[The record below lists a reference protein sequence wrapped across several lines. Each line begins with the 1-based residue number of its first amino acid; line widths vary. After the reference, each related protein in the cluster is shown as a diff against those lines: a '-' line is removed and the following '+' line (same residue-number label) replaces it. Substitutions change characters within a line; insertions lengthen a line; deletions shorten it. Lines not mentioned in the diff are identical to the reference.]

1 MLNQNPLRAALWMSC
16 AVLAFSFMAVAVREL
31 LRHMG
36 AFEILFLRTLVTM
49 LLVGAVVARA
59 GTATLRT
66 RLFRFHLAR
75 GVDAPGRSILL
86 DLRDRRAHARD
97 RIRNRVHHAG
107 LGRVAR
113 DGVPGRAHEPR
124 PRGDAGPGPAGI
136 AIILRPAVG
145 DQHSALG
152 GIHPAALVM
161 VLGSVFYAGN
171 MVMTKRISMTDS
183 PLAVLFWMSL
193 TQLPLTFATALPQ
206 WVTPKPVDLFWAA
219 VIGSG
224 SFVAHYSMTRAMK
237 LGDATLVVPIDFLRL
252 PLIAVV
258 GAVFYREPLQAATF
272 AGAAVI
278 FAGTYYSL
286 SREAR
291 RAWHI
296 PCGNGRHARH
306 ASPLPAMPR
315 RKADPIRAAA
325 RRRKLARHAHR
336 LRALRPVRVHPDPA
350 GEVLLRDLRRRAA
363 RGPRARRPGKR
374 AARRSVTST
383 RSGPA
388 RLRRLLRRQGAA
400 LRRDYAES
408 LRRRRGIRPDCS
420 RVSRRSCSARMISIA
435 FSNTARGGPDLPL
448 TQIAT

>member
-1 MLNQNPLRAALWMSC
+1 MLNQNPLRAAMWMSC
-16 AVLAFSFMAVAVREL
+16 AVLAFSFMAVAAREL

-75 GVDAPGRSILL
+75 ALMHLGGQYCWIYAIGALTLATVFAIEFTMPVWVALL
-86 DLRDRRAHARD
+86 ATVFLGERM
-97 RIRNRVHHAG
+97 NR
-107 LGRVAR
+107 GRVVMLVL
-113 DGVPGRAHEPR
+113 GL
-124 PRGDAGPGPAGI
+124 AGI
-136 AIILRPAVG
+136 AIIVRPDVG
-145 DQHSALG
+145 GL
-152 GIHPAALVM
+152 HPAALVM
-161 VLGSVFYAGN
+161 VLGSMFYAGN

-193 TQLPLTFATALPQ
+193 TQLPLTFATAAPQ
-206 WVTPKPVDLFWAA
+206 WVTPEPVDLFWAT

-258 GAVFYREPLQAATF
+258 GAVFYHEPLQAAAF

-291 RAWHI
+291 RA
-296 PCGNGRHARH
+296 
-306 ASPLPAMPR
+306 
-315 RKADPIRAAA
+315 
-325 RRRKLARHAHR
+325 
-336 LRALRPVRVHPDPA
+336 
-350 GEVLLRDLRRRAA
+350 
-363 RGPRARRPGKR
+363 
-374 AARRSVTST
+374 
-383 RSGPA
+383 
-388 RLRRLLRRQGAA
+388 
-400 LRRDYAES
+400 
-408 LRRRRGIRPDCS
+408 
-420 RVSRRSCSARMISIA
+420 
-435 FSNTARGGPDLPL
+435 
-448 TQIAT
+448 

>member
-16 AVLAFSFMAVAVREL
+16 AVLAFSFMAVAAREL

-49 LLVGAVVARA
+49 LLVSAVVARA

-75 GVDAPGRSILL
+75 ALMHLGGQYCWIYAIGALTLATVFAIEFTMPVWVALL
-86 DLRDRRAHARD
+86 ATAFLGERM
-97 RIRNRVHHAG
+97 NR
-107 LGRVAR
+107 GRVVMLVL
-113 DGVPGRAHEPR
+113 GF
-124 PRGDAGPGPAGI
+124 AGI

-145 DQHSALG
+145 DEHRALG
-152 GIHPAALVM
+152 GLHPAALVM
-161 VLGSVFYAGN
+161 VLGSMFYAGN
-171 MVMTKRISMTDS
+171 MVMTKRISTTDS

-193 TQLPLTFATALPQ
+193 TQLPLTFATAAPQ

-258 GAVFYREPLQAATF
+258 GAVFYHEPLQAATF

-291 RAWHI
+291 RA
-296 PCGNGRHARH
+296 
-306 ASPLPAMPR
+306 
-315 RKADPIRAAA
+315 
-325 RRRKLARHAHR
+325 
-336 LRALRPVRVHPDPA
+336 
-350 GEVLLRDLRRRAA
+350 
-363 RGPRARRPGKR
+363 
-374 AARRSVTST
+374 
-383 RSGPA
+383 
-388 RLRRLLRRQGAA
+388 
-400 LRRDYAES
+400 
-408 LRRRRGIRPDCS
+408 
-420 RVSRRSCSARMISIA
+420 
-435 FSNTARGGPDLPL
+435 
-448 TQIAT
+448 

>member
-1 MLNQNPLRAALWMSC
+1 MLNQKPLRAALWMSC
-16 AVLAFSFMAVAVREL
+16 AVLAFSFMAVAAREL
-31 LRHMG
+31 LRHVG

-49 LLVGAVVARA
+49 LLVSAAVART

-75 GVDAPGRSILL
+75 ALMHLGGQYCWIYAIGALTLATVFAIEFTMPVWVALL
-86 DLRDRRAHARD
+86 ATAFLGERM
-97 RIRNRVHHAG
+97 NR
-107 LGRVAR
+107 GRVVMLVL
-113 DGVPGRAHEPR
+113 GL
-124 PRGDAGPGPAGI
+124 AGI
-136 AIILRPAVG
+136 AIIVRPDVG
-145 DQHSALG
+145 GL
-152 GIHPAALVM
+152 HPAALVM

-171 MVMTKRISMTDS
+171 MVMTKRISTTDS

-258 GAVFYREPLQAATF
+258 GAVFYHEPLRAATF

-291 RAWHI
+291 RA
-296 PCGNGRHARH
+296 
-306 ASPLPAMPR
+306 
-315 RKADPIRAAA
+315 
-325 RRRKLARHAHR
+325 
-336 LRALRPVRVHPDPA
+336 
-350 GEVLLRDLRRRAA
+350 
-363 RGPRARRPGKR
+363 
-374 AARRSVTST
+374 
-383 RSGPA
+383 
-388 RLRRLLRRQGAA
+388 
-400 LRRDYAES
+400 
-408 LRRRRGIRPDCS
+408 
-420 RVSRRSCSARMISIA
+420 
-435 FSNTARGGPDLPL
+435 
-448 TQIAT
+448 